1 MRCPFCGFED
11 TQVKDS
17 RPSEDNAAIRR
28 RRFCPEC
35 DARFTT
41 FERVQLRELIVIKSD
56 GTKKPF
62 DRDKLA
68 RSMRIALRKRP
79 VDEDK
84 LEQVINGLV
93 RQMETTSD
101 GEMSTKEIGQM
112 VKIRFVILIMSLMF
126 VMPLF
131 IETFVRLQISTSL
144 LKHSNMMLL
153 LDRAVSC
160 SPALFRT

>member
-1 MRCPFCGFED
+1 MRCPFCGYDD

-28 RRFCPEC
+28 RRSCPNC

-41 FERVQLRELIVIKSD
+41 FERVQLRELFVMKND

-79 VDEDK
+79 VDEEK

-93 RQMETTSD
+93 RQMETMGD
-101 GEMSTKEIGQM
+101 GEITTKQIGEM
-112 VKIRFVILIMSLMF
+112 VMETLRRLDHVAYVRYASVYRDFRTPADFNEFVD
-126 VMPLF
+126 
-131 IETFVRLQISTSL
+131 L
-144 LKHSNMMLL
+144 LKHEAS
-153 LDRAVSC
+153 AG
-160 SPALFRT
+160 

>member
-28 RRFCPEC
+28 RRSCPEC

-68 RSMRIALRKRP
+68 HSMRIALRKRP

-101 GEMSTKEIGQM
+101 GELSTKEIGELVM
-112 VKIRFVILIMSLMF
+112 ETLRRLDHVAYVRYASVYRDFRTPADFNEFV
-126 VMPLF
+126 
-131 IETFVRLQISTSL
+131 ET
-144 LKHSNMMLL
+144 LKHDAPLG
-153 LDRAVSC
+153 
-160 SPALFRT
+160 

>member
-1 MRCPFCGFED
+1 MRCPYCGYDD

-28 RRFCPEC
+28 RRFCPNC

-41 FERVQLRELIVIKSD
+41 FERVQLRELVVLKND

-79 VDEDK
+79 VEDEK

-93 RQMETTSD
+93 RQMETS
-101 GEMSTKEIGQM
+101 GEGEITTRQIGE
-112 VKIRFVILIMSLMF
+112 L
-126 VMPLF
+126 VM
-131 IETFVRLQISTSL
+131 ETLRRMDHVAYVRYASVYR
-144 LKHSNMMLL
+144 
-153 LDRAVSC
+153 D
-160 SPALFRT
+160 FRTPADFNEFVDSLKEEAR

>member
-28 RRFCPEC
+28 RRFCPNC

-41 FERVQLRELIVIKSD
+41 FERVQLRELVVVKND

-79 VDEDK
+79 VDEEK
-84 LEQVINGLV
+84 LEQLINALV
-93 RQMETTSD
+93 RQMETTGD
-101 GEMSTKEIGQM
+101 GEMSTREIGEM
-112 VKIRFVILIMSLMF
+112 VM
-126 VMPLF
+126 
-131 IETFVRLQISTSL
+131 ETLRRLDHVAYVRYASVYR
-144 LKHSNMMLL
+144 
-153 LDRAVSC
+153 DFR
-160 SPALFRT
+160 SPADFNEFVDTLKRETITE

>member
-1 MRCPFCGFED
+1 MRCPFCGYDD

-28 RRFCPEC
+28 RRSCPNC

-41 FERVQLRELIVIKSD
+41 FERVQLRELFVTKND
-56 GTKKPF
+56 GTRKPF

-79 VDEDK
+79 VDEEK

-93 RQMETTSD
+93 RQMETMGD
-101 GEMSTKEIGQM
+101 GEISTKQIGEM
-112 VKIRFVILIMSLMF
+112 VM
-126 VMPLF
+126 
-131 IETFVRLQISTSL
+131 ETLRRLDHVAYVRYASVYR
-144 LKHSNMMLL
+144 
-153 LDRAVSC
+153 D
-160 SPALFRT
+160 FRTPADFNDFVETLKREAGAG